1 MAAMNELSTFS
12 FQAPGFYAGRGY
24 QTVLDTRGCTDGIVK
39 FTLHKQLRRHA
50 TAS

>member
-24 QTVLDTRGCTDGIVK
+24 QTVLETKGFTDGIVK
-39 FTLHKQLRRHA
+39 STMHKQLGDHA
-50 TAS
+50 AAS